1 VTKLPIRHAEL
12 QGEVTEQMSGR
23 LDGRVALVTGA
34 GAGIG
39 QALTRKLLAD
49 GAAVAAVDV
58 NDISAAASELGGDGR
73 TCVGFTADVADASQV
88 AELFESVTS
97 EFGKVDILVNNVGI
111 YPMIDFA
118 DMTLDVWRNVFA
130 VNVESMVQMISAFSP
145 AMKGHGWGR
154 IVNVTSNSIAL
165 RIPGMT
171 HYIASKMAVI
181 GLTRGLATEF
191 GDFGITVN
199 AVAPSAVRTPGT
211 SGMPDEAFEALA
223 QMQAI
228 RRSQMPEDLA
238 GTVAFLASDDAA
250 FLTGQTIYVDGGFVR
265 SS

>member
-1 VTKLPIRHAEL
+1 MRGPASVKLSR
-12 QGEVTEQMSGR
+12 TR
-23 LDGRVALVTGA
+23 LV
-34 GAGIG
+34 
-39 QALTRKLLAD
+39 AD
-49 GAAVAAVDV
+49 GAAVAAVDI
-58 NDISAAASELGGDGR
+58 NDAESVASELRDTGGS
-73 TCVGFTADVADASQV
+73 CVGFRADVSNEDQV

-97 EFGKVDILVNNVGI
+97 EFGLVDVLVNNVGI

-118 DMTLDVWRNVFA
+118 DMTLEVWRNVFA
-130 VNVESMVQMISAFSP
+130 VNVESMVQMIGKFSP
-145 AMKGHGWGR
+145 AMKSHGWGR

-165 RIPGMT
+165 KVPGMT

-191 GDFGITVN
+191 GEFGITVN

-211 SGMPDEAFEALA
+211 SGMPDEAFAMLA

-228 RRSQMPEDLA
+228 QRSQMPEDLA

-250 FLTGQTIYVDGGFVR
+250 FMTGQTLYVDGGFVR